1 MSGKSFLLDSNII
14 IRLSKQ
20 DSALIDFV
28 HQSSR
33 SYISII
39 TYMEVLGY
47 AFKSEAEFL
56 FVKELISL
64 FELIHIDQAIAD
76 QTIKLRQSYKIK
88 LPDAIIAATA
98 QVCDCTLVTANIDD
112 FKLIKEIDLLAK

>member
-1 MSGKSFLLDSNII
+1 MSGKPFLLDSNVI
-14 IRLSKQ
+14 IRLSKND
-20 DSALIDFV
+20 DSLVDFIE
-28 HQSSR
+28 HSPQN
-33 SYISII
+33 YISVI

-47 AFKSEAEFL
+47 AFKSETEFA

-64 FELIHIDQAIAD
+64 FELIHIDEIIAD
-76 QTIKLRQSYKIK
+76 QTIKIRQAYKIK

-98 QVCDCTLVTANIDD
+98 QVTNCTLVTANIDD